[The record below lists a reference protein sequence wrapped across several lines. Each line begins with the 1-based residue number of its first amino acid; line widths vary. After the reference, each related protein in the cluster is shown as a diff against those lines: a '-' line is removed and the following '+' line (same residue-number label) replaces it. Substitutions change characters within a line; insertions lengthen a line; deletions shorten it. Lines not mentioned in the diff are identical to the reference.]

1 MGTVVCVLGQGT
13 DLWRGPLGRV
23 SEESSGKKGSLEIQP
38 TAYSGGH
45 GEGFLLS
52 SEKRY
57 WLRNTASSSI
67 PTEPENQLK
76 TRLR

>member
-13 DLWRGPLGRV
+13 DLWRVPLGRV

-57 WLRNTASSSI
+57 
-67 PTEPENQLK
+67 
-76 TRLR
+76 